1 MRKNFIF
8 LLLLFTVLNHNNIK
22 GQSKYFKRSEPKI
35 TFGIK
40 AGVNLANQSSPGS
53 EGVFESKSILLFHI
67 GGYYSYRFSQFF
79 IIQPEL
85 ILSGKGSHWSDI
97 YDDKKDIITYLDL
110 PLMVKYQP
118 FKNFSFQLGLQSGYA
133 LKVLQ
138 KDLKSGVSSDL
149 AYAYN
154 KLDLGIAGGIE
165 AFLQPRLKLILRYVR
180 GVKSATNN
188 EYYDF
193 RCFNNYLQFSVSYRI
208 SREYR

>member
-8 LLLLFTVLNHNNIK
+8 LILLFTVLKLNIVE
-22 GQSKYFKRSEPKI
+22 GQSKYFRRSEPET

-40 AGVNLANQSSPGS
+40 AGVNLANQSSPGND
-53 EGVFESKSILLFHI
+53 GVFDSKSILLFHV

-85 ILSGKGSHWSDI
+85 ILSGKGSRWSDI

-110 PLMVKYQP
+110 PVMLKYQP
-118 FKNFSFQLGLQSGYA
+118 LKNFNFQLGIQPGYA

-138 KDLKSGVSSDL
+138 KDLKEGVSSDL

-154 KLDLGIAGGIE
+154 KLDLGITGGIE
-165 AFLQPRLKLILRYVR
+165 AFLQPRLKLTIRYVR
-180 GVKSATNN
+180 GIKSATND

-193 RCFNNYLQFSVSYRI
+193 KCFNNFLQFSVSYRI
-208 SREYR
+208 SGENK